1 MARKTFSQVLQDNQF
16 NLRDEFERLYRL
28 FYKTPNI
35 TYSLYSKC
43 ENNFSRFPYRD
54 TCISL
59 DDFNRTFNFDFDCDG
74 ISRII
79 NIAFLISFCE
89 YSFNLVE
96 KILLNHGDCGPDYIL
111 QVKKVAEKAGYI
123 GIVNNGITDFVPKK
137 PEALVAAESVEDS
150 NISFDI
156 LEYNHHSMKGNI
168 EEKKKMLLSF
178 ATYFENKRK
187 ELKEFNQN
195 FERNLFTM
203 FNEFNIRHDNNGKN
217 PLLENITDEKLEEYY
232 DLTYELCLTAFSI
245 LGGMDSNKKAKELR
259 TKLGK

>member
-1 MARKTFSQVLQDNQF
+1 
-16 NLRDEFERLYRL
+16 
-28 FYKTPNI
+28 
-35 TYSLYSKC
+35 
-43 ENNFSRFPYRD
+43 
-54 TCISL
+54 
-59 DDFNRTFNFDFDCDG
+59 
-74 ISRII
+74 
-79 NIAFLISFCE
+79 
-89 YSFNLVE
+89 
-96 KILLNHGDCGPDYIL
+96 
-111 QVKKVAEKAGYI
+111 
-123 GIVNNGITDFVPKK
+123 
-137 PEALVAAESVEDS
+137 
-150 NISFDI
+150 
-156 LEYNHHSMKGNI
+156 MKGNI